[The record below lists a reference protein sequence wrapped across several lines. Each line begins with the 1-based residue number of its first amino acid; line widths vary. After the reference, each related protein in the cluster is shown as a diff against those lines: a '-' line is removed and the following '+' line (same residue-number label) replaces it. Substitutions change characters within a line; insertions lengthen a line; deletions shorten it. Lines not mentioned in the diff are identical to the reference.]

1 VTEREL
7 TLAGDCA
14 DLPATLTLP
23 GGPVRGGLV
32 PLHPANDPSRRQRLF
47 DHLVDTL
54 VPRGIAVLRFD
65 RRPGG
70 DDDVPFYVQASDAL
84 AALDVLRD
92 EVGDAPLGLYG
103 WSQGGWAAP
112 VAAAR
117 SPDIAFLVLVAA
129 AGVSPA
135 EQMRYGTAEQL
146 RRAGYGD
153 EALAELR
160 ELRAALE
167 DFLRGTTDLEA
178 AQAVVDRYAEQ
189 PWFEL
194 VYIPR
199 ELPEGARWTDIDFD
213 PEPVFAQVRCPVLLF
228 YGEADEWTPIEPSLD
243 AWHRASS
250 AEVTV
255 VRLAGADH
263 TPTLGGGIDD
273 PIAPEYERTLVE
285 WLERVLAQRA

>member
-1 VTEREL
+1 VREREL
-7 TLAGDCA
+7 SLAVDGA
-14 DLPATLTLP
+14 VLPATLTLP
-23 GGPVRGGLV
+23 DGRARGGLV

-47 DHLVDTL
+47 DHLVETL

-65 RRPGG
+65 RRPGD
-70 DDDVPFYVQASDAL
+70 DDDVPFAVQADDAL
-84 AALDVLRD
+84 AALDVLRA
-92 EVGDAPLGLYG
+92 EAGDAPLGLYG

-117 SPDIAFLVLVAA
+117 SPEIAFLVLVAA

-160 ELRAALE
+160 ELRVAVE
-167 DFLRGTTDLEA
+167 DYLRGSSDRAA
-178 AQAVVDRYAEQ
+178 AQTVVDRYADR
-189 PWFEL
+189 PWFDL
-194 VYIPR
+194 VHLPR
-199 ELPEGARWTDIDFD
+199 ELPEGARWTDMDFD

-228 YGEADEWTPIEPSLD
+228 YGEADEWTPIEPSVE
-243 AWHRASS
+243 AWQRASS

-273 PIAPEYERTLVE
+273 PIAPEYERTLVS
-285 WLERVLAQRA
+285 WLDGLLAPHT